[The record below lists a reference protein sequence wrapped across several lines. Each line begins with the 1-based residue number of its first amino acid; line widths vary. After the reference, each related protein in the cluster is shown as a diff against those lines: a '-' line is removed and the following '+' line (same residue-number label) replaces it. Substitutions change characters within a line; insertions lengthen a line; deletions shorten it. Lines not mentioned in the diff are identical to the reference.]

1 MCMLV
6 AATVIANIAGVETY
20 PTPFRIDVGLAAT
33 ATAPMTIAT
42 FIATEKSQMIKRACI
57 CVGLA
62 VLTLLLFL
70 LHESFPSLGSSS

>member
-1 MCMLV
+1 MLV

-42 FIATEKSQMIKRACI
+42 FMASGKSQMIKRTCI
-57 CVGLA
+57 CAGLA
-62 VLTLLLFL
+62 ALTLLLFV